1 MLKKELVHIE
11 NKQTF
16 IPLSDFLYFANRKIC
31 SLLLLIAF

>member
-16 IPLSDFLYFANRKIC
+16 IPLSDFWYFAYRNIC
-31 SLLLLIAF
+31 SLFLLIAF